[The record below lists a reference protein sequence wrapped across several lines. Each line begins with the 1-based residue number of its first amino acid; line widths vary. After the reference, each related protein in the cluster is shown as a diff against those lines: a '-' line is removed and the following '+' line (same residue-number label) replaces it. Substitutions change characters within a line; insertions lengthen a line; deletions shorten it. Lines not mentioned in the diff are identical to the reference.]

1 MCIGIMK
8 FNGVGIFDVSVI
20 FGLIV
25 WFVGCWIWI
34 LEIVIKI
41 IVNINISFNVKFI
54 LEVWGC

>member
-34 LEIVIKI
+34 LEIVIII
-41 IVNINISFNVKFI
+41 IVNVYISFNVKFI
-54 LEVWGC
+54 LDVWGC